1 MPLDEFADAVMARI
15 AAGDREVAYGFALQ
29 ASRASRSELDQMFSR
44 MNQSAR

>member
-1 MPLDEFADAVMARI
+1 VPVDEFADAMMARI
-15 AAGDREVAYGFALQ
+15 AAGDLEVAYGFAQQ